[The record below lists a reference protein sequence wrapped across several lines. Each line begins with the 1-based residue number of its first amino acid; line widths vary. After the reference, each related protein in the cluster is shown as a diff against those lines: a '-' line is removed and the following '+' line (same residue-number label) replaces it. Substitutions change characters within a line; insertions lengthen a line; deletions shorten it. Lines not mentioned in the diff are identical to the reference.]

1 MCLPLP
7 QRRNE
12 ERALEASSRG
22 HHVHMSKKEVRMCV
36 GVMPFVAHETWSLPP
51 QRQALN
57 RRLRKEREAKRREAR
72 EAALAAGALGAPG

>member
-1 MCLPLP
+1 MARNHSGGRAFCKRL
-7 QRRNE
+7 RHIIMAITMVARERNE

-51 QRQALN
+51 SG
-57 RRLRKEREAKRREAR
+57 K
-72 EAALAAGALGAPG
+72 P

>member
-1 MCLPLP
+1 MVSLLG
-7 QRRNE
+7 
-12 ERALEASSRG
+12 A
-22 HHVHMSKKEVRMCV
+22 
-36 GVMPFVAHETWSLPP
+36 MPFVAHETCSLPP